1 MRGGGGAVDSN
12 SVRNP
17 NAPHNYGKAVISLIY
32 YYGKAVKSR
41 INFEKAE
48 NTLKRKYNESMENL
62 KELRKQRGI
71 TQRYLAQYLGVS
83 ISTFSGWETGV
94 YEPDHAHLCKIADY
108 FGVTVDELLGRTPQL
123 FDDARVPKTEVQD
136 LFDRLNVVDQGRVLG
151 YMYSILEGYGDVSKR
166 RAN

>member
-1 MRGGGGAVDSN
+1 M
-12 SVRNP
+12 
-17 NAPHNYGKAVISLIY
+17 K
-32 YYGKAVKSR
+32 
-41 INFEKAE
+41 
-48 NTLKRKYNESMENL
+48 L
-62 KELRKQRGI
+62 KELRKSKNI
-71 TQRYLAQYLGVS
+71 TQLDVATAIGVS
-83 ISTFSGWETGV
+83 PQVLSRYERGER
-94 YEPDHAHLCKIADY
+94 EPDYKTLCKLADF

>member
-1 MRGGGGAVDSN
+1 MEL
-12 SVRNP
+12 
-17 NAPHNYGKAVISLIY
+17 KAI
-32 YYGKAVKSR
+32 R
-41 INFEKAE
+41 IKKH
-48 NTLKRKYNESMENL
+48 L
-62 KELRKQRGI
+62 
-71 TQRYLAQYLGVS
+71 TQADVANYLG
-83 ISTFSGWETGV
+83 IARNTYTQ
-94 YEPDHAHLCKIADY
+94 YEQGLHKIPPEILCKLADF

>member
-1 MRGGGGAVDSN
+1 MRGGEEAVDSN

-17 NAPHNYGKAVISLIY
+17 NTLHNYGKAVISLIY

-62 KELRKQRGI
+62 KEL
-71 TQRYLAQYLGVS
+71 
-83 ISTFSGWETGV
+83 
-94 YEPDHAHLCKIADY
+94 DHAHLCKIADY
-108 FGVTVDELLGRTPQL
+108 FGVTVDELLGRSPQL

-151 YMYSILEGYGDVSKR
+151 YMHSILEGYGDASKR